1 MLRAAIKKVGVYFYC
16 LPTFRQAKLVIW
28 DSITNDGRR
37 FLDFIPKELIASMNS
52 QEMKIKLVNGSMIQL
67 IGSDTYD
74 TSLVGTNPR
83 MIVFSEFAL
92 SDVRAYQ
99 YSRPILTA
107 NNGVAILLSCVA
119 PNTLVIGKNG
129 LKRIKDVS
137 AARTTYSDFSDV
149 IWGLSGFNQAEQ
161 FYYGGLQQTVRII
174 LKSGYEIECTQI
186 HPIWNGKEWIK
197 AKDLVVGDL
206 IPVQYGQDV
215 WGQGLDVSAFK
226 LNCNAKRKFRFDYS
240 QLNTDFFYLLGLIH
254 ADGNYNKNTVCVT
267 KKKDPE
273 IIKFLVDNGFRTR
286 PDGIHHELSS
296 RELVEFLEFLEFKHG
311 ARNKIFPEKLLECT
325 KTQMIAFF
333 QGLFDGDGTS
343 NSNVKK
349 RGKIKLTSTN
359 ESFLKT
365 VQVVLLNFGIA
376 SSIRS
381 EYKLPT
387 ERVKVASLIYNLEV
401 CGHFAYLFYRD
412 IGFRLQR
419 KQKNKVHIS
428 PELALGSGNAYP
440 IDHARLVNYPH
451 DFSRLQ
457 GCQRRTLM
465 RLNEK
470 DPSSYLFE
478 LLAEK
483 FYYSPIKEIITSS
496 NEVFDFVIP
505 QTHSFF
511 SNGFISHNT
520 PRGRSSF
527 YEMFEIAKNSPDWFA
542 QKLTIDDTL
551 HIDKEEI
558 QKEIDSGEMSWDLV
572 QQEYYTSWEMGVE
585 GSYYARYLD
594 DMKLKGQIGTVAWE
608 SAFKVHTAWDLGVRD
623 STCIVWFQVIGQTV
637 RIIDCYEKTKE
648 GLEHYVKVIESKP
661 YSYGKHFAPHDI
673 AVKEFGSGLTRIEKA
688 KQLGISF
695 IVAPSLSIEDGI
707 ESVRSAFSKIWIDEK
722 QCTALIKALENYRQ
736 EYDTKKR
743 VYSTRPLHNWAS
755 NYSDAF
761 RYLCISLPK
770 TADGVSKEDLDQRYR
785 QAMGQTDKAGGF
797 FDFNNQGY

>member
-107 NNGVAILLSCVA
+107 NNGVAILLS
-119 PNTLVIGKNG
+119 
-129 LKRIKDVS
+129 
-137 AARTTYSDFSDV
+137 
-149 IWGLSGFNQAEQ
+149 
-161 FYYGGLQQTVRII
+161 
-174 LKSGYEIECTQI
+174 
-186 HPIWNGKEWIK
+186 
-197 AKDLVVGDL
+197 
-206 IPVQYGQDV
+206 
-215 WGQGLDVSAFK
+215 
-226 LNCNAKRKFRFDYS
+226 
-240 QLNTDFFYLLGLIH
+240 
-254 ADGNYNKNTVCVT
+254 
-267 KKKDPE
+267 
-273 IIKFLVDNGFRTR
+273 
-286 PDGIHHELSS
+286 
-296 RELVEFLEFLEFKHG
+296 
-311 ARNKIFPEKLLECT
+311 
-325 KTQMIAFF
+325 
-333 QGLFDGDGTS
+333 
-343 NSNVKK
+343 
-349 RGKIKLTSTN
+349 
-359 ESFLKT
+359 
-365 VQVVLLNFGIA
+365 
-376 SSIRS
+376 
-381 EYKLPT
+381 
-387 ERVKVASLIYNLEV
+387 
-401 CGHFAYLFYRD
+401 
-412 IGFRLQR
+412 
-419 KQKNKVHIS
+419 
-428 PELALGSGNAYP
+428 
-440 IDHARLVNYPH
+440 
-451 DFSRLQ
+451 
-457 GCQRRTLM
+457 
-465 RLNEK
+465 
-470 DPSSYLFE
+470 
-478 LLAEK
+478 
-483 FYYSPIKEIITSS
+483 
-496 NEVFDFVIP
+496 
-505 QTHSFF
+505 
-511 SNGFISHNT
+511 T
-520 PRGRSSF
+520 PRGRGTNSF

-785 QAMGQTDKAGGF
+785 QAMGQTDKPGGF